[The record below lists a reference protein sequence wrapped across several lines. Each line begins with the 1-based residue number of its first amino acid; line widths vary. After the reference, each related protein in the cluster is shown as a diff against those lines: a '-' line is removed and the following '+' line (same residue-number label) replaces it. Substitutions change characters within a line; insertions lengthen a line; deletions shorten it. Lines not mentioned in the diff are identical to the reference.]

1 MSRIG
6 KLPITIPAGVNIA
19 VDSNAVR
26 MEGPKGKLESLLPAG
41 VAVKV
46 DGNVVRVER
55 DSDDRKLRAL
65 HGLTRKLIA
74 NMTQGVSQGFN
85 RVLEINGVG
94 YRAEVRG
101 QEIHMTLGYSHP
113 VVFPL
118 PAGVAASVERQ
129 VVITLSGADRQTV
142 GETAAKIRSLRPHEP
157 YKGKEIVNRRGPQQG
172 TKRVYRGG
180 SWKSRTPSLRTSAR
194 HFNMPH
200 YSSND
205 VGFRIVC
212 ECE

>member
-6 KLPITIPAGVNIA
+6 KLPITLPSGVKVA
-19 VDSNAVR
+19 VDGDTVR
-26 MEGPKGKLESLLPAG
+26 LEGPKGKLQSPIPVG

-55 DSDDRKLRAL
+55 ASDERKMRSL

-85 RVLEINGVG
+85 RILDINGVG

-101 QEIHMTLGYSHP
+101 QELHMTLGYSHP

-118 PAGVAASVERQ
+118 PAGVSASVERQ
-129 VVITLSGADRQTV
+129 VIITLSGADRQVV
-142 GETAAKIRSLRPHEP
+142 GETAAKIRSLRPPEP
-157 YKGKEIVNRRGPQQG
+157 YKGKGI
-172 TKRVYRGG
+172 KYREEVIQRKAGKAVGSAGG
-180 SWKSRTPSLRTSAR
+180 A
-194 HFNMPH
+194 
-200 YSSND
+200 
-205 VGFRIVC
+205 
-212 ECE
+212 